1 MTEKSAQP
9 PLIVEKTA
17 NATIARV
24 QVKLLDEAELKM
36 LGKLIDDAAA
46 GGDSNLIVIDLA
58 KVQMLPSLG
67 LGVLVQISQ
76 KCRARSQKLRLAAL
90 TPQIRQVFA
99 ITKLDRVLEIT
110 DTVEH
115 ALEA

>member
-17 NATIARV
+17 NAMIARV

-46 GGDSNLIVIDLA
+46 TGEANLIVVDLA
-58 KVQMLPSLG
+58 KVHMLPSLG
-67 LGVLVQISQ
+67 LGVLVQIAQ